1 MTKLVPFI
9 GEEYLVR
16 EKDASN
22 QSLDNAFDELEALIA
37 DEFEE
42 LDDWGDE
49 LDVFDDSSDTISAEL
64 SQDLETLKQET
75 PPTATKPAAPARPQA
90 AAPAKQK
97 PYTLET
103 IDGGDGLLLRLKGKV
118 DFSSRDLIYHF
129 IRDIREG
136 TTKHYDLDLAQCP
149 LITVTG
155 ISLLLLLKEATAERK
170 VEITLSNCQPK
181 VYQALHWAGMDKHF
195 LVAPV

>member
-37 DEFEE
+37 DEFDE

-49 LDVFDDSSDTISAEL
+49 LDVFDDSAETSSTEL
-64 SQDLETLKQET
+64 SQDFESLRQEAQQPIT
-75 PPTATKPAAPARPQA
+75 PSAQ
-90 AAPAKQK
+90 QK
-97 PYTLET
+97 PYELET

-118 DFSSRDLIYHF
+118 DFSSRELIYHF
-129 IRDIREG
+129 IRDIRQG
-136 TTKHYDLDLAQCP
+136 STKHYDLDLAQCP

-155 ISLLLLLKEATAERK
+155 ISLLLLLKEATSERK

-181 VYQALHWAGMDKHF
+181 VYQALHWAGMDKRF
-195 LVAPV
+195 LVAPI